1 MAEMNVPDK
10 GGKGKRS
17 KKASTRVD
25 LTAMVDLGFLLI
37 TFFMLATTMNKPKTM
52 EINKPDK
59 PKDEDKEPPIKMS
72 KTLTLMLGNN
82 NKIYWYVAPDDAEGA
97 ASGMVL
103 DSCDYSSTGLRRV
116 IQRRHKEVMEMF
128 GADKKDDLFIMI
140 KPLKDSKLK
149 NTVDVLDEMAI
160 SGVKRYAILE
170 AKEDVDKIVADKVGQ
185 TLVIEK
191 LN

>member
-1 MAEMNVPDK
+1 MAEMNVSDK

-52 EINKPDK
+52 EVNKPDK
-59 PKDEDKEPPIKMS
+59 PKDEDIEPPIKMS
-72 KTLTLMLGNN
+72 KTLSLMLGNN
-82 NKIYWYVAPDDAEGA
+82 DKIYWYVAPDDVES
-97 ASGMVL
+97 ASAGMVL
-103 DSCDYSSTGLRRV
+103 DSCNYSKEGLRKV
-116 IQRRHKEVMEMF
+116 IQRRQKEVMEMF
-128 GADKKDDLFIMI
+128 GADKKDELFVMI

-149 NTVDVLDEMAI
+149 NTVDALDEMAI

-170 AKEDVDKIVADKVGQ
+170 PKDEIDELVADKVGQ
-185 TLVIEK
+185 KIK
-191 LN
+191 